1 MEPPNDV
8 LTLSFEVF
16 FAGLYLFAP
25 ESLSEKSDLVTEELS
40 SDVLESARPTASRG
54 LSPVIGERV
63 DPLGGVLGRL
73 LPAKPV
79 SEL

>member
-1 MEPPNDV
+1 M
-8 LTLSFEVF
+8 LTFSFEVF
-16 FAGLYLFAP
+16 FVGLYLFDAD
-25 ESLSEKSDLVTEELS
+25 SLSEKRDLVTEELS

-54 LSPVIGERV
+54 LSPCVIGERV

-79 SEL
+79 RPL